1 MISFMAVSLHSVR
14 IGSSHNGTRS
24 KGVEENEWKQ
34 THPFVLR
41 LIFSYYQTEKLNVCS
56 PARFTRIQVRQF

>member
-1 MISFMAVSLHSVR
+1 MISFMAVTLHSVR

-41 LIFSYYQTEKLNVCS
+41 LIFSFRKLSDRNMECMLAS
-56 PARFTRIQVRQF
+56 SIHPISG